1 MITIKTSSWATI
13 KQIKHKEH
21 SNRVYRMNNNKSC
34 AIASAL
40 IIMHNQFIR
49 HNIIIIIELK
59 YLKIQHYFYSF
70 FLTILLNC
78 LKYSMKKT

>member
-1 MITIKTSSWATI
+1 MNKCQGRTIINMITIKTSSWATI

-21 SNRVYRMNNNKSC
+21 SNRVYRMNNNKSH

-59 YLKIQHYFYSF
+59 YLKNTTL
-70 FLTILLNC
+70 FL
-78 LKYSMKKT
+78 